1 MYFYGNETDNCYLKA
16 CFWVVTSKRRVT
28 LWLACKIVCRP
39 NKGVSRKLETSYET
53 STRCTHVIH
62 QLTQTL
68 LQSSKAEQYQLVEN
82 RRSKL

>member
-39 NKGVSRKLETSYET
+39 NKGVSR
-53 STRCTHVIH
+53 
-62 QLTQTL
+62 
-68 LQSSKAEQYQLVEN
+68 
-82 RRSKL
+82 